1 MSTVIIEGI
10 YSERVAKIRK
20 SDKITFEISSQN
32 AINSVK
38 ILHKRYH
45 KGNVSVQHW
54 YSSKL
59 EHELKTYF
67 VLDIKGT
74 WKNP

>member
-1 MSTVIIEGI
+1 MQLIV
-10 YSERVAKIRK
+10 
-20 SDKITFEISSQN
+20 F
-32 AINSVK
+32 K

-59 EHELKTYF
+59 EHEFKTYF